1 MRSHYVTGE
10 HLLVRTR
17 AHPSVLIRPAWNL
30 VLWATL
36 SGFISGL
43 LSSYALPEFLRSSA
57 TTLTTIALGLI
68 AIGVFLSV
76 RSEEHTSEL
85 QSRFDVVCRVLLE
98 KKKY

>member
-17 AHPSVLIRPAWNL
+17 APIGAYPPCLNL

-43 LSSYALPEFLRSSA
+43 LSSYALPEFLRTSA

-68 AIGVFLSV
+68 AIGVFLSWCDPPG
-76 RSEEHTSEL
+76 SG
-85 QSRFDVVCRVLLE
+85 
-98 KKKY
+98 